1 MPGPITKTPDQPGAG
16 SPSAPGQ
23 VPGEAAPAWAAPD
36 LADPHSLADKPARVQ
51 KMFGAIAASYDL
63 NNRIHSLWQDQ
74 RWRRFAVKSAMV
86 KENEHVLDVA
96 CGTGDL
102 TEAFARSPAAK
113 VTGVDF
119 TRAML
124 DIAEHKRPTRLP
136 PELAAK
142 VSYHEGDA
150 MALGFPDAS
159 FDVVSIAFGIR
170 NVADPAKAIAE
181 FFRVLRPGGRLVVLE
196 FDRPRWFPMNLFY
209 DFYCG
214 WVMPRTATH
223 FSRDRSGAYRYL
235 PRSVGTFMSRS
246 EMCGRLTAAGFSDVS
261 ATGLS
266 LGICV
271 CYRAFKRA

>member
-1 MPGPITKTPDQPGAG
+1 MPGSPTKSHEQPGTDLT
-16 SPSAPGQ
+16 SAQ
-23 VPGEAAPAWAAPD
+23 VPAPSSAAPAWAAPD
-36 LADPHSLADKPARVQ
+36 LADPHALADKPARVQ
-51 KMFGAIAASYDL
+51 RMFGAIAESYDL
-63 NNRIHSLWQDQ
+63 NNRVHSLGQDQ
-74 RWRRFAVKSAMV
+74 RWRKFAVKSAIV
-86 KENEHVLDVA
+86 KPGEHVLDVA

-102 TEAFARSPAAK
+102 TEAFASSPAAK

-124 DIAEHKRPTRLP
+124 DIAERKRPTRLP
-136 PELAAK
+136 PELGAK

-150 MALGFPDAS
+150 MALRFPAAS

-214 WVMPRTATH
+214 WVMPRTATLI
-223 FSRDRSGAYRYL
+223 SRDQSGAYRYL

-246 EMCGRLTAAGFSDVS
+246 EMCGRMAGAGFSDVT

-271 CYRAFKRA
+271 CYRAFKQA

>member
-1 MPGPITKTPDQPGAG
+1 MPGSPTKSPELPGPGPAG
-16 SPSAPGQ
+16 D
-23 VPGEAAPAWAAPD
+23 VAPAWSTPD
-36 LADPHSLADKPARVQ
+36 LADPHTLADKPARVQ
-51 KMFGAIAASYDL
+51 RMFGAIAESYDL
-63 NNRIHSLWQDQ
+63 NNRVHSLWQDQ
-74 RWRRFAVKSAMV
+74 RWRKFAVRSAMV
-86 KENEHVLDVA
+86 KLGEHVLDVA

-102 TEAFARSPAAK
+102 TEAFANSPAAQ
-113 VTGVDF
+113 VIGVDF

-124 DIAEHKRPTRLP
+124 DIAEHKRPARLP

-142 VSYHEGDA
+142 VSYQEGDA
-150 MALGFPDAS
+150 MNLQFPDAS

-196 FDRPRWFPMNLFY
+196 FDRPRWFPMNIFY

-214 WVMPRTATH
+214 WVMPRTATLI
-223 FSRDRSGAYRYL
+223 SRDRSGAYRYL

-246 EMCGRLTAAGFSDVS
+246 EMCGRIAGTGFSDVS

-271 CYRAFKRA
+271 CYRAFKQS

>member
-1 MPGPITKTPDQPGAG
+1 MPGSPTNSPELPGPGPAG
-16 SPSAPGQ
+16 D
-23 VPGEAAPAWAAPD
+23 VAPAWSTPD
-36 LADPHSLADKPARVQ
+36 LADPHTLADKPARVQ
-51 KMFGAIAASYDL
+51 KMFGAIAESYDL
-63 NNRIHSLWQDQ
+63 NNRVHSLWQDQ
-74 RWRRFAVKSAMV
+74 RWRRFAVRSAMV
-86 KENEHVLDVA
+86 KLGEHVLDVA

-102 TEAFARSPAAK
+102 TEAFANSPAAQ

-124 DIAEHKRPTRLP
+124 DIAEHKRPARLP

-142 VSYHEGDA
+142 VSYQEGDA
-150 MALGFPDAS
+150 MNLQFPDAS

-196 FDRPRWFPMNLFY
+196 FDRPRWFPMNIFY

-214 WVMPRTATH
+214 WVMPRTATLI
-223 FSRDRSGAYRYL
+223 SRDRSGAYRYL

-246 EMCGRLTAAGFSDVS
+246 EMCGRIAGTGFSDVS

-271 CYRAFKRA
+271 CYRAFKQS